1 MTDLFP
7 LEQLDHVDSWQPI
20 NLNTLPDKP
29 PIEPTLGN
37 TGLLYPGKRHVFS
50 GPPESAKT
58 LAAYTMLILVA
69 RTGHTGILI
78 DFEMGSRDAKQR
90 LQELGATHDEL
101 AHIPYLEPDT
111 PATPQRLGNLISLE
125 PVLVVID
132 AAAGAYQAEGLDDNK
147 RGDVERFS
155 RLYVGAFWLAG
166 IATIVIDHVVKS
178 VEGRGKFAIG
188 SERKLG
194 SSDVHLGFDTI
205 QPVSRGTTGRY
216 KITTHKDRGGCLP
229 RGHIA
234 DFHLESDPDTHQIA
248 WKVASPEQTTAEAGY
263 FRPTH
268 LMEKVSIDLEH
279 RAEPVSRNTIY
290 DTIGGTKDY
299 VLKAIS
305 ALVTEGFIA
314 EVDGERRTKLIH
326 STRRYRADD
335 PTCNPETEGS
345 GSVVRQWFGSGSEP
359 LNPKSSGSA
368 EQFGSGST
376 QNPLDT
382 AENPPVP
389 NQFGSG
395 SASDMRAGS
404 DGGSLRSKEPSEPA
418 TPRPP
423 EPHGWFGANGNLLD
437 AYFDEIAPDETELE

>member
-1 MTDLFP
+1 MSDLFP
-7 LEQLDHVDSWQPI
+7 LEQITADSWTPI

-101 AHIPYLEPDT
+101 SLIPYLEPDT
-111 PATPQRLGNLISLE
+111 PATPERLGNLISLE
-125 PVLVVID
+125 PDLVVID

-205 QPVSRGTTGRY
+205 QPVSRGTNGKY
-216 KITTHKDRGGCLP
+216 KITTHKDRGGCLK

-234 DFHLESDPDTHQIA
+234 DFRLDSDVDTHQIS
-248 WKVASPEQTTAEAGY
+248 WTFTEPAEETGDAGY

-268 LMEKVSIDLEH
+268 LMEKVSVYLELQT
-279 RAEPVSRNTIY
+279 EPVTRTTICEAL
-290 DTIGGTKDY
+290 GGRKEFI
-299 VLKAIS
+299 VKAID
-305 ALVTEGFIA
+305 ALILEDFASESRGA
-314 EVDGERRTKLIH
+314 KGSKLIESERH
-326 STRRYRADD
+326 FREAD
-335 PTCNPETEGS
+335 PSCFRVPESFPVVPGTTETS
-345 GSVVRQWFGSGSEP
+345 RSP
-359 LNPKSSGSA
+359 SS
-368 EQFGSGST
+368 
-376 QNPLDT
+376 
-382 AENPPVP
+382 
-389 NQFGSG
+389 
-395 SASDMRAGS
+395 
-404 DGGSLRSKEPSEPA
+404 SLRSRELGNYEVQGNNTEPQLFPSQES
-418 TPRPP
+418 
-423 EPHGWFGANGNLLD
+423 GWFNENGNLVD
-437 AYFDEIAPDETELE
+437 AYYDQIAPDPEDD

>member
-7 LEQLDHVDSWQPI
+7 LEHAVDHDSWTPI
-20 NLNTLPDKP
+20 NLNDLPDKP

-111 PATPQRLGNLISLE
+111 PATPERLGNLISLE
-125 PVLVVID
+125 PQLVVID

-147 RGDVERFS
+147 RSDVERFS

-166 IATIVIDHVVKS
+166 IATIIIDHVVKAS
-178 VEGRGKFAIG
+178 QERGKFAIG

-205 QPVSRGTTGRY
+205 QPISRGTSGKY

-229 RGHIA
+229 RGHTA
-234 DFHLESDPDTHQIA
+234 DFHLESDPDTHQIS
-248 WKVASPEQTTAEAGY
+248 WKVTSPEVTVDEEGY

-268 LMEKVSIDLEH
+268 LMEKASVFLELQP
-279 RAEPVSRNTIY
+279 EPVTRNTVT
-290 DTIGGTKDY
+290 DAIGGRKSY
-299 VLKAIS
+299 VLKAID
-305 ALVTEGFIA
+305 ALVRERFAA
-314 EVDGERRTKLIH
+314 ETDGPSRSKLIA
-326 STRRYRADD
+326 SIRRYRENEPAD
-335 PTCNPETEGS
+335 NPENPDHSSVVPVWFHSGSGNQDGGS
-345 GSVVRQWFGSGSEP
+345 GSVV
-359 LNPKSSGSA
+359 
-368 EQFGSGST
+368 
-376 QNPLDT
+376 
-382 AENPPVP
+382 PPP
-389 NQFGSG
+389 Y
-395 SASDMRAGS
+395 
-404 DGGSLRSKEPSEPA
+404 GGNDR
-418 TPRPP
+418 TPPTTDHP
-423 EPHGWFGANGNLLD
+423 EPIGWFHQNGTLLD
-437 AYFDEIAPDETELE
+437 AYYDEIAPDPEDDA

>member
-7 LEQLDHVDSWQPI
+7 LEQVVDHDSWTPI
-20 NLNTLPDKP
+20 NLNTLADKP

-69 RTGHTGILI
+69 RTGRSGILI

-101 AHIPYLEPDT
+101 SLIPYLEPDT
-111 PATPQRLGNLISLE
+111 PATPERLGNLIALE
-125 PVLVVID
+125 PDLVVID

-147 RGDVERFS
+147 RSDVERFS

-205 QPVSRGTTGRY
+205 QPISRGTTGRY

-229 RGHIA
+229 RGHTA

-248 WKVASPEQTTAEAGY
+248 WKVTSPEQTTAEAGY

-268 LMEKVSIDLEH
+268 LMEKVSVYLEMQS
-279 RAEPVSRNTIY
+279 EPVTRNTVY
-290 DTIGGTKDY
+290 DALGGTKEY
-299 VLKAIS
+299 VLKAIA
-305 ALVTEGFIA
+305 ALVTEGFVTEETGANRSKPLTSKTAFRESENGSTVPA
-314 EVDGERRTKLIH
+314 EPHESSSDPATER
-326 STRRYRADD
+326 SMDD
-335 PTCNPETEGS
+335 LAQPSG
-345 GSVVRQWFGSGSEP
+345 GSVVRVWFDSGSRTTTT
-359 LNPKSSGSA
+359 S
-368 EQFGSGST
+368 
-376 QNPLDT
+376 
-382 AENPPVP
+382 
-389 NQFGSG
+389 
-395 SASDMRAGS
+395 
-404 DGGSLRSKEPSEPA
+404 GGSVVRDTYVSEPPDH
-418 TPRPP
+418 PRPDHL
-423 EPHGWFGANGNLLD
+423 EPAGWFDTNGNLAD
-437 AYFDEIAPDETELE
+437 AYYDTIAPDPEDEAAALPHDDIPF